1 METEDPNKFRP
12 YLYRYAV
19 TLCKCPYAAE
29 DLVQDTLFKA
39 DRALKR
45 GRYQQG
51 SNLRAWLCIIMRNVY
66 INTWRRGL
74 RFSSILGD
82 IALQKPSSYE
92 DKPLDRMNLEELL
105 EVLRVAIPIE
115 THYKVLVMALVQEY
129 EYQEIADILGIPKG
143 TVMSSLHRARKNAQR
158 FLLEDHTYKDELHEF
173 RDSR

>member
-1 METEDPNKFRP
+1 MKTEDPNEFRP

-19 TLCKCPYAAE
+19 SLCKCPYAAE

-39 DRALKR
+39 DQAIKR

-51 SNLRAWLCIIMRNVY
+51 SNLRAWLCTIMRNVY
-66 INTWRRGL
+66 VNTWRKDAN
-74 RFSSILGD
+74 FSSILGD
-82 IALQKPSSYE
+82 IAHQKPSSYE
-92 DKPLDRMNLEELL
+92 DRPFDHINLAKLL
-105 EVLRVAIPIE
+105 KVLRVAIPIE

-129 EYQEIADILGIPKG
+129 EYKEIADILGIPKG

-158 FLLEDHTYKDELHEF
+158 FLLEDSTYKDELRAF